1 MKDTLKE
8 DVFFLI
14 LKVILFVVLIAI
26 LFLFVFGIYRCSD
39 NTMNPAV
46 KDGDLAIYY
55 RLQKNYNVSDVVV
68 LEKDGEKQLRRI
80 IAKEGDKIDIT
91 EEGLVINGYL
101 QQEREIYTET
111 LPYVEGITFPLTVGK
126 NEYFVLGDN
135 RPNVKDSRV
144 YGVVKQQE
152 MKGVVITIL
161 RSRGI

>member
-8 DVFFLI
+8 DILFLI
-14 LKVILFVVLIAI
+14 LKVILFVVLVAV

-39 NTMNPAV
+39 NVMNPAV

-55 RLQKNYNVSDVVV
+55 RLQKNYNSSDVVV
-68 LEKDGEKQLRRI
+68 IEKDGKKQLRRI

-111 LPYVEGITFPLTVGK
+111 LPYVDGITFPLTVGK

-135 RPNVKDSRV
+135 RPNAKDSRI
-144 YGVVKQQE
+144 YGIVKQQE
-152 MKGVVITIL
+152 MKGGVITIL